1 MNINRIEFSWISH
14 STLTF
19 PLEVSIELYVLKID
33 IELQESFSGLDIVL
47 VLITAALLIGRSSE
61 IFQKI
66 DKVSRYVSISKVSCR
81 LSLLNHCSCFH
92 SHRSVPYLTYLS
104 ISYRCPSKV
113 PFSF

>member
-14 STLTF
+14 STVTF
-19 PLEVSIELYVLKID
+19 FLEVSIELYVSEID

-47 VLITAALLIGRSSE
+47 VLITAALLIGCSSE

-81 LSLLNHCSCFH
+81 LSLLNRCSCFH
-92 SHRSVPYLTYLS
+92 SHRSVPYLIYICLFS
-104 ISYRCPSKV
+104 RCPSKD
-113 PFSF
+113 P

>member
-1 MNINRIEFSWISH
+1 MSE
-14 STLTF
+14 
-19 PLEVSIELYVLKID
+19 ID

-81 LSLLNHCSCFH
+81 LSLLNRCSCFH
-92 SHRSVPYLTYLS
+92 SHRSVPYLIYICLFS
-104 ISYRCPSKV
+104 RCPSKD
-113 PFSF
+113 P